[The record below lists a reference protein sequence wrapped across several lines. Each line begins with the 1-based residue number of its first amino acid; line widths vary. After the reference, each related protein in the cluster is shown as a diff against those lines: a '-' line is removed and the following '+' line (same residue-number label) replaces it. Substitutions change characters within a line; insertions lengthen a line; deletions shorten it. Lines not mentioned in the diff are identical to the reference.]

1 MPSGAGESPV
11 SLEIDEGVAV
21 VTLDRPP
28 VNALRPEVWEA
39 LFPLLRKAH
48 ANPAVKAIVLTGAN
62 GKFCAGFDYTLF
74 GTPAMAAILDSR
86 GELLGQLAA
95 LLENGSKPTVA
106 AIEGAALG
114 GGLEMAMACNA
125 RVAADGAQLGLPEV
139 RLGLLPGMGGTQR
152 LPRLV
157 GVPQALNLML
167 SGQSISAEDGLAIG
181 LVDKVTA
188 PPSQLLTAAKAAA
201 LELAAS
207 AAPRR
212 RALQL
217 SQHMQQVGEV
227 FAAAAAAVAEA
238 QARVNRSLA
247 GQQHY
252 LLLLEAVA
260 AGLAQGAPTGLQQEG
275 EGFRAA
281 CESRLHRLLLG
292 MFKLSRQLKTAR
304 GPAWVLLQVQQF
316 LGFAWIWFYV
326 HWIYVW
332 TSFLMGYNKARKR
345 SKDRAA
351 AGSGS
356 AAGGSRAAAGAR
368 KKK

>member
-1 MPSGAGESPV
+1 MG
-11 SLEIDEGVAV
+11 AV

-48 ANPAVKAIVLTGAN
+48 ANPSVKAIVLTGAN
-62 GKFCAGFDYTLF
+62 GKFCAGFDFTLF
-74 GTPAMAAILDSR
+74 GTPSMGAILDSR
-86 GELLGQLAA
+86 GELLAQLAA

-114 GGLEMAMACNA
+114 GGLEVAMACNS
-125 RVAADGAQLGLPEV
+125 RIAAEGAQLGLPEV

-167 SGQSISAEDGLAIG
+167 SGQPISAEHGLAMG
-181 LVDKVTA
+181 LVDSVVS
-188 PPSQLLTAAKAAA
+188 PSQLLSAAKGAA

-212 RALQL
+212 RTLQL
-217 SQHMQQVGEV
+217 SQHMQQSGEGFV
-227 FAAAAAAVAEA
+227 AAAAAVADA

-260 AGLAQGAPTGLQQEG
+260 AGLAQGAPTGLQLEG

-281 CESRLHRLLLG
+281 CESQLHRLLLG
-292 MFKLSRQLKTAR
+292 MFKLSHQLKGAR
-304 GPAWVLLQVQQF
+304 GPAWFLLQVLQF
-316 LGFAWIWFYV
+316 LGFAWVWFYV

-332 TSFLMGYNKARKR
+332 SSFLVGYNKARNK

-351 AGSGS
+351 AGSGGAA
-356 AAGGSRAAAGAR
+356 AAGSSRAAASTR